1 MKRVMF
7 FGILCLL
14 ISCLSVHHSVCY
26 AQVKAAIWIDS
37 TNKNADT
44 LDYDILLFKDSP
56 KILNFYM
63 ENLGKGDIWIKDGF
77 APNFVLESDKA
88 NPEQFREF
96 YPENITFPFTI
107 TENSKPKAF
116 PIRFKPVIDTSG
128 DDRLG
133 IKTAKIQFTL
143 SNIDTTDTTSYT
155 RSFYV
160 RSWKTKDFLAK
171 RDTLINFD
179 SVLIGGY
186 NPPTQWTLRNVSKT
200 NITVSKTS
208 IVTYIDSSSIS
219 ISQNPNKIVN
229 PNGLYSVDIDYQ
241 PQKLGW
247 DSAKVITYYSPNID
261 NVADSNSVIIKGF
274 GVKHDALL
282 SPKSQGKFG
291 VEADTLPGR
300 KELLVKNIKLGMK
313 NEVEVVF
320 ENTGNIP
327 IHAKLVLKEYYDL
340 KVKWF
345 SSPDTG
351 KVITIPANSK
361 TEKITLYVQPRYKQS
376 KFLEDIECDLELHT
390 DIMSRTRNSAKED
403 SIIRFKIKGKVLA
416 ALMVKEFDSRFKDST
431 IQFKDILV
439 PTALDPNLCQS
450 IDTSVIT
457 IKNIGNDDLII
468 YPPDMQTNSP
478 DFDISPINPITIKPK
493 NSQDYLLTFQ
503 PRSDTLGIKKG
514 TLIFTSLSSNNSS
527 LQNIDS
533 IYFRGIGIVPENISL
548 SIGKV
553 TSAPSKKV
561 LIPIYIDSGS
571 KSLIYSSSFKTSIQF
586 DSSYA
591 FRFDTVYTE
600 GTATANSNISITKK
614 TLGSSIQIE
623 LDIKSKSN
631 SFIDNPILA
640 NLVYDTYIAAPG
652 SVDIIIKH
660 DINQIKNPTQFGRGD
675 CPNFFKVNPPINGS
689 FTLDSVCGEGYKGVH
704 NAKGGFTFD
713 VYQAMNHSEQALI
726 HCFSPY
732 DMPSKIII
740 CSVQGGELLELYN
753 GQMISNEQISIPFST
768 EFLSPGIYFCIFK
781 AGIYTS
787 CKPLIIN
794 R

>member
-44 LDYDILLFKDSP
+44 LDYDILFFKDSP

-96 YPENITFPFTI
+96 YPDNIIFPFTI

-133 IKTAKIQFTL
+133 IKTAKIQLTL

-155 RSFYV
+155 RYFYV
-160 RSWKTKDFLAK
+160 RGWKTKDFLAK

-179 SVLIGGY
+179 SVLVGQY
-186 NPPTQWTLRNVSKT
+186 NPPTQWNLRNVSKADL
-200 NITVSKTS
+200 TVSKTS
-208 IVTYIDSSSIS
+208 IDTYIDSSSIS

-247 DSAKVITYYSPNID
+247 DSAKVTTYYSPNID

-274 GVKHDALL
+274 GVKHDALISRL
-282 SPKSQGKFG
+282 SQGKSGIPITVDANFRG
-291 VEADTLPGR
+291 INVDSINVG
-300 KELLVKNIKLGMK
+300 KLS
-313 NEVEVVF
+313 EVEVVF

-327 IHAKLVLKEYYDL
+327 IHAKLILKEFAPKGPSY
-340 KVKWF
+340 
-345 SSPDTG
+345 SSLDTG
-351 KVITIPANSK
+351 KIIIIPANSK
-361 TEKITLYVQPRYKQS
+361 TAKITLFVKPQES
-376 KFLEDIECDLELHT
+376 GDINCTLELHT
-390 DIMSRTRNSAKED
+390 DIRSRVRNSPTD
-403 SIIRFKIKGKVLA
+403 SIIRFDIKGIGQAPVLIKDQVA
-416 ALMVKEFDSRFKDST
+416 IEFEDIVVPSEQNNVCDSISKIR
-431 IQFKDILV
+431 
-439 PTALDPNLCQS
+439 
-450 IDTSVIT
+450 T
-457 IKNIGNDDLII
+457 IKITNTGNLLLEVST
-468 YPPDMQTNSP
+468 PEFLSP
-478 DFDISPINPITIKPK
+478 VGKGDYDISPKSKLTIEPNK
-493 NSQDYLLTFQ
+493 SQSYLLSFLPKSKT
-503 PRSDTLGIKKG
+503 SGISKD
-514 TLIFTSLSSNNSS
+514 TLIFISNSVRDANAKLPQRDTVFLSGN
-527 LQNIDS
+527 
-533 IYFRGIGIVPENISL
+533 GIVPDSISL

-553 TSAPSKKV
+553 KSAPSKKV

-586 DSSYA
+586 DSTYA

-675 CPNFFKVNPPINGS
+675 CPNFFKVNPPISGS

-726 HCFSPY
+726 HCSSPY

-753 GQMISNEQISIPFST
+753 GQMISNEQISFPFST